1 MNRQLRIAVDIGGTF
16 TDGIVEDSTTGR
28 IWVGKCLTTPHDPG
42 EGVSAVVA
50 QLLDQLEPDEGS
62 RPAADVTDVVH
73 ATTLVTNTLIERRG
87 ARTGL
92 VVTAGTKDIPDIAR
106 ELRYDLYDLDIEL
119 PQPLVPPELRF
130 EIEERVGVDG
140 KVVDA
145 LDAEAIKALVSSMPA
160 HDLEALAVCF
170 LHSYANGSHEQQVEE
185 ALREAFPDLSI
196 SISSRIAAEPGEYER
211 MSTVAA
217 NAYVR
222 PLMTRYLGML
232 SDRLGEAGVSA
243 TLRIMLS
250 SGGFTSAGAAERSP
264 IQLLESGPAAG
275 VLSAINTGEAAGEAN
290 ILAFDMGG
298 TTAKACVVHDA
309 EALIKHGFETARVK
323 RFRKGSGLPILIPSI
338 DLIEIGAGGGSIASI
353 NRVGTISVGP
363 ESASSV
369 PGPASYGLGGQEPT
383 VTDADL
389 LLGYLNPDRFL
400 GGAMKLKP
408 ELAEAAFAKLGTVV
422 GKSAREM
429 AWGVCSVVNEA
440 MAAAARV
447 HIAEHGH
454 DPRSFTMVA
463 TGGAGPVHAV
473 DVARRLG
480 ITRILC
486 PIAVGAG
493 SCLGLLSAAA
503 RADRA
508 WAYRS
513 RLASTDWAAA
523 AKVLSELQRDA
534 SEELATAGATAHQ
547 VEWTLGVAMRYVGQG
562 HEIEILLPYDGLDES
577 AAEKFEAEFLSRYRQ
592 VYGISVPDATIEIVT
607 WRLTGKLQR
616 EKRTFYWGDEK
627 RGRQA
632 SARRPIYLPGTATY
646 EEVPVI
652 DRYSLAAGTLVQ
664 GPLILE
670 ERESTIVVAYPAD
683 VRILDNLTV
692 QIDLHQGMGR

>member
-16 TDGIVEDSTTGR
+16 TDGIVEDSTTGK

-42 EGVSAVVA
+42 EGVSSVVA
-50 QLLDQLEPDEGS
+50 QLLGQLEPANGNAPS
-62 RPAADVTDVVH
+62 ADVNAVVH

-92 VVTAGTKDIPDIAR
+92 VVTTGTQDIPDIAR

-119 PQPLVPPELRF
+119 PQALVPTELRF
-130 EIEERVGVDG
+130 EIEERVDVNGE
-140 KVVDA
+140 VVKPLSPEA
-145 LDAEAIKALVSSMPA
+145 LEALVKSISKQ
-160 HDLEALAVCF
+160 DIEALAVCF
-170 LHSYANGSHEQQVEE
+170 LHSYANGAHEQQVEE
-185 ALREAFPDLSI
+185 ALQKAFPNLSI
-196 SISSRIAAEPGEYER
+196 SVSSRVAAEPGEYER
-211 MSTVAA
+211 MSTAAA

-232 SDRLGEAGVSA
+232 SDRLDEAGVSA

-250 SGGFTSAGAAERSP
+250 SGGFTSAATAERNP

-298 TTAKACVVHDA
+298 TTAKACVVHDG

-323 RFRKGSGLPILIPSI
+323 RFRKGSGLPIQIPSI

-369 PGPASYGLGGQEPT
+369 PGPASYGLGGQDAT

-389 LLGYLNPDRFL
+389 MLGYLNPDRFL
-400 GGAMKLKP
+400 GGEMKLKP
-408 ELAEAAFAKLGTVV
+408 ELAEAAFARLGEVV
-422 GKSAREM
+422 GKSAHEM

-473 DVARRLG
+473 DVARRL
-480 ITRILC
+480 RISRVLC

-493 SCLGLLSAAA
+493 SCLGLLAAAA

-508 WAYRS
+508 WPSRS
-513 RLASTDWAAA
+513 RLASTDWKAAA
-523 AKVLSELQRDA
+523 EALAELQRDA
-534 SEELATAGATAHQ
+534 GEELARAGASAEEI
-547 VEWTLGVAMRYVGQG
+547 EWTLGVNMRYVGQG
-562 HEIEILLPYDGLDES
+562 HEIEVLLPYDGLDAS
-577 AAEKFEAEFLSRYRQ
+577 AAAKFEAEFLTRYEQ

-616 EKRTFYWGDEK
+616 EQRTFYWGDEK
-627 RGRQA
+627 RGHHN
-632 SARRPIYLPGTATY
+632 SARRKIYLPEKAAY

-652 DRYSLAAGTLVQ
+652 DRYSLAAGAVVQ